1 MKRGAISFLAIA
13 AVAATW
19 SGQTI
24 TGSAAAQGGQRDGAT
39 ASSNSAPAGPVPRMA
54 DGHPDLSGVWWGGSD
69 IGAARGRGGGRGG
82 GGRGGARGGTPPP
95 TFTSLYRPEV
105 AAKAKTLSDKD
116 DPTLRCT
123 PTAFGTLNVSLYDVG
138 AVGQIIST
146 PKMVVML
153 TETYHGF
160 RLVPTDGRPHSD
172 ELPPAYRGDSVG
184 RWDGDTFVVDT
195 RNFTDN
201 TWMSAEGRVSPHS
214 AALHIVERYRRVDAN
229 TLEIEATIEDPEV
242 LTAPW
247 TVPKQTLVLAPFD
260 RIMSLNCSGIETQAL
275 MDAAAKQKT
284 SEAPPQ
290 SESVAPPR

>member
-1 MKRGAISFLAIA
+1 MKRDVIRAIGTAAIA
-13 AVAATW
+13 LACVAPAIVAVTA
-19 SGQTI
+19 Q
-24 TGSAAAQGGQRDGAT
+24 QGGQGGA
-39 ASSNSAPAGPVPRMA
+39 AAAAPAGPVPRMA
-54 DGHPDLSGVWWGGSD
+54 DGHPDLTGVWWGGAD
-69 IGAARGRGGGRGG
+69 VGAARGRGG
-82 GGRGGARGGTPPP
+82 GGRGGARGGGARGGTPPA
-95 TFTSLYRPEV
+95 TFTSLYKPEA

-116 DPTLRCT
+116 DPTLRCV

-160 RLVPTDGRPHSD
+160 RLIPTDGRPHRD
-172 ELPPAYRGDSVG
+172 DVPPVYRGDSVG
-184 RWDGDTFVVDT
+184 HWEGDTFVVDT

-201 TWMSAEGRVSPHS
+201 TWMSAEGRVSHHS
-214 AALHIVERYRRVDAN
+214 DQLRIVERYRRVDAN
-229 TLEIEATIEDPEV
+229 TLEIEATVEDPGV

-275 MDAAAKQKT
+275 MDAAAKQSSGK
-284 SEAPPQ
+284 
-290 SESVAPPR
+290 